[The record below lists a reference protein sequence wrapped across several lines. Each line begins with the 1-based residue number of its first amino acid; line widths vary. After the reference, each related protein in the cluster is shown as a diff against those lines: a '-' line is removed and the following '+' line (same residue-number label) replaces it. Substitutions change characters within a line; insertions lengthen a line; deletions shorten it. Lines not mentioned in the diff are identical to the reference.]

1 MVHRRDVVH
10 DVAHI
15 PVTPLGAREAGCIY
29 EKAVGQRPDR
39 CRGVLVRAKRPDLL
53 RLRAREH
60 HLGLPRRQADSCPYR
75 GHETTDRLSECRRRL
90 QPPDP
95 SRLPQRPDRRV
106 LRPGQRCLLSPDRR
120 RRQLVH
126 GGQPS
131 SGSTAG
137 GSSVATHQA
146 LSRNSVARGAGD
158 RGGPHSHGSD
168 NMRWRIAFSRRTA
181 GHSTGL
187 PPPVTQ
193 RSSQRPGCQT
203 HGSSATTTSVSLG

>member
-158 RGGPHSHGSD
+158 RSTFRLPGQPPKKGDLSYCPVG
-168 NMRWRIAFSRRTA
+168 NRPTRRSRRFGRWLLVA
-181 GHSTGL
+181 GWE
-187 PPPVTQ
+187 
-193 RSSQRPGCQT
+193 RS
-203 HGSSATTTSVSLG
+203 